1 MSDKKKDTMM
11 KDALILC
18 AITLILGA
26 ILAGVYTVTKK
37 PIEDAQAK
45 TNNEACQKVVE
56 TGATVGDDD
65 AALVKEVNA
74 YFAEQDLSNQKTSEG
89 DLLSVYVE
97 VTQVHKVT
105 DKDKKENGRVYLANA
120 KKGYGGNISFALGV
134 DGEGKVTGISITSE
148 SETAGLGAN
157 CENAD
162 WQKSFAGKVLPSD
175 PAQNMYN
182 KNEETDSQVQALSGA
197 TVTSRAITNA
207 VKGILF
213 ASTSSEGGAK

>member
-45 TNNEACQKVVE
+45 TNNAACQKVVE

-74 YFAEQDLSNQKTSEG
+74 YFAEHDLSNQKTSEG

-134 DGEGKVTGISITSE
+134 NGEGKVTGISITSE